1 MTLAYLISAHTD
13 APQLA
18 RLIRALDSDAHFF
31 VHIDRK
37 SDIRPFQELCGGENV
52 HFLTERID
60 VRWATFL
67 QVDYQLLLLRAA
79 LAHPMRFHRLI
90 MLSGLDYPLVSSD
103 AIRQWIASQGE
114 QETLPCYCLNTPTL
128 PKSLYN
134 LYTLPRLLFRH
145 LPAWPATK
153 LSILCRRTMAFFGYH
168 RPLTLTVGGLQW
180 DFYKSSSWFCISEE
194 LAQYVVDTYDK
205 HPIIRKTFE
214 HTFGP
219 DETMIPTIVMNSPQ
233 WAARCTLVQGK
244 YPGLAALTPIHYII
258 YEPVIQIMTLN
269 HLPKL
274 KACGKLFARKFVSGQ
289 SDALVDAL
297 STKTSLPLSYDCG
310 RPGS

>member
-18 RLIRALDSDAHFF
+18 RLIHALDSEAHFF

-37 SDIRPFQELCGGENV
+37 ADIRPFQELCSGENV
-52 HFLTERID
+52 HFLTERVD
-60 VRWATFL
+60 VRWGTFL
-67 QVDYQLLLLRAA
+67 QVEYQLLLLRAA
-79 LAHPMRFHRLI
+79 LSHLTHFHRLI
-90 MLSGLDYPLVSSD
+90 MLSGLDYPLVSNE

-128 PKSLYN
+128 PKGLYN
-134 LYTLPRLLFRH
+134 NYTTPRLLFRH
-145 LPAWPATK
+145 LPAWLATK
-153 LSILCRRTMAFFGYH
+153 LSILCRRSMAFVGYH
-168 RPLTLTVGGLQW
+168 RPLTLTVGGQQW
-180 DFYKSSSWFCISEE
+180 DFFKSSSWFCISEA
-194 LAQYVVDTYDK
+194 LAKYVLDTYDN
-205 HPIIRKTFE
+205 HPEIRKSFE

-233 WAARCTLVQGK
+233 WAARCPLVQGK
-244 YPGLAALTPIHYII
+244 YPGLTGLTPIHYII

-274 KACGKLFARKFVSGQ
+274 KACGKLFARKFISGQ
-289 SDALVDAL
+289 SDALVEAL
-297 STKTSLPLSYDCG
+297 TTSQPLLHDCD
-310 RPGS
+310 RLDS

>member
-37 SDIRPFQELCGGENV
+37 SDIRPFQEQCSGENV
-52 HFLTERID
+52 HFLAERVD
-60 VRWATFL
+60 VRWGTFL

-79 LAHPMRFHRLI
+79 LAHPTRFHRLI
-90 MLSGLDYPLVSSD
+90 MLSGLDYPLVSND
-103 AIRQWIASQGE
+103 AIRQWIAAQGE

-128 PKSLYN
+128 PKDLYDN
-134 LYTLPRLLFRH
+134 YTTPRLLFRH
-145 LPAWPATK
+145 LPMWPATK
-153 LSILCRRTMAFFGYH
+153 LSILCRRTLAFFGYH
-168 RPLTLTVGGLQW
+168 RPLTLTVGGQRW
-180 DFYKSSSWFCISEE
+180 DFYKSSSWFCISEA
-194 LAQYVVDTYDK
+194 LAQYVVNTYDR
-205 HPIIRKTFE
+205 HPEIRKNFE

-233 WAARCTLVQGK
+233 WAARCPLVQGR
-244 YPGLAALTPIHYII
+244 YPGLAGLTPIHYII
-258 YEPVIQIMTLN
+258 YDPIIQVMTLN

-274 KACGKLFARKFVSGQ
+274 KASGKLFARKFVSGQ
-289 SDALVDAL
+289 SDALVARL
-297 STKTSLPLSYDCG
+297 NSSLITHN
-310 RPGS
+310 